1 MVMAMGMAATMAIPA
16 VSAAA
21 TAAPSAASSSNAV
34 ADFIQQSQQSKA
46 QRSKAQQ
53 SRAQQLRVSAAV
65 AETPVTRD
73 TSTVFYAAAV
83 QTAAGVYAGGAKPAT
98 PLSVGASM
106 HINPPDLGGGG
117 EAVVQYAL
125 QFVGMV
131 PYIAGGNSPST
142 GFSCDTF
149 VRYVYDKFGVSL
161 PGDAVVEA
169 SKGTAI
175 PESEAVMGDLVYYSH
190 QHIGFYDGHGGIIDA
205 PKPGTDVS
213 HRPIWGHPIFIR
225 L

>member
-1 MVMAMGMAATMAIPA
+1 MAMAIGMAATMAIPA

-21 TAAPSAASSSNAV
+21 TATPTAASSNAV
-34 ADFIQQSQQSKA
+34 ADFIQHSQQSK
-46 QRSKAQQ
+46 
-53 SRAQQLRVSAAV
+53 AQQLRVSAAV

-73 TSTVFYAAAV
+73 KTTVFYAAAV
-83 QTAAGVYAGGAKPAT
+83 QTADGVYAGGAMPAT

-131 PYIAGGNSPST
+131 PYILGGNSPST

-149 VRYVYDKFGVSL
+149 VRYVYGQFGVYL
-161 PGDAVVEA
+161 PGNAVVEA
-169 SKGTAI
+169 SKGTVI

-190 QHIGFYDGHGGIIDA
+190 QHIGFYDGHGGIVDA

-213 HRPIWGHPIFIR
+213 HRAIWGHPIFIR